1 MLTKARKSQIAIEY
15 AYRYQAA
22 HPQGHVFW
30 VYAANAARFD
40 QAYKDIGR
48 KLKLP
53 GIDNP
58 EVDACEL
65 VSDWLNEDES
75 GEWLMILD
83 NADNSDLFF
92 PPVDSDAASQVRT
105 TKKPLISYLPQ
116 KLSSKRLLLVTTRNR
131 QLGEDL
137 SNGERCLPVLPLA
150 MREAR
155 LLLQVKAGS
164 IADGW
169 TGPEPDALLEV
180 LGRIPLAVT
189 QAAAFM
195 RRNKM
200 SQEEYLLM
208 LKKDEQNLKNSLSM
222 ELQDHR
228 RERGVPNSV
237 FRTWKLSYDQMREQE
252 PRAAALLS
260 LMAMLDRQ
268 AIPETLLRPE
278 DAREVDFFS
287 AVGTL
292 DNFSLITKAIGKET
306 YAIHRLVQLSI
317 HVWLEQHKQRE
328 RYEEEALALLAERF
342 PSGGHENKEAC
353 ETLVA
358 HAQAVLKYYCDSEP
372 SLKRRSTLLYNISW
386 FDLQQGRYDLAYE
399 KISESYCLRE
409 KLLGQEDVETLDSLS
424 ILGSVLRAQGKYEE
438 VEEIYRRV
446 LKGYEKELGVEH
458 PFTLT
463 SVGNLASVLR
473 NQGKYEAAEEMNR
486 RALEGQEKVIGI
498 EHPDTL
504 TSVSNLALVLQN
516 QGKYE
521 AAEEMHRRALKGSE
535 KVVGM
540 EHPDT
545 LTSVSNLA
553 SVLQNQGK
561 YEAAE
566 EMNRRALEGQEKV
579 MGMEHPGTLT
589 SVSNLAL
596 VLQNQGKYEAAEEM
610 NRQALKGREKVL
622 GMEHP
627 STLISVGNLAL
638 VLQNQGKYEAAEEM
652 HRRALKGKE
661 KVVGVEHPSTLTSVS
676 NLALVLQN
684 QGKYEAAEEMNRRAL
699 EGQEKVMGM
708 EHPDTLTSVYCL
720 AYLLQAKEQY
730 GNASV
735 LYQRAI
741 AGFQR
746 TLGPHHP
753 TTLACS
759 KHYSSL
765 LDKRSGG

>member
-15 AYRYQAA
+15 AYRYQTA

-40 QAYKDIGR
+40 QAYRDIGR

-83 NADNSDLFF
+83 NADSSDLFF

-105 TKKPLISYLPQ
+105 TKKPLISYLPK

-200 SQEEYLLM
+200 SLEEYLLM
-208 LKKDEQNLKNSLSM
+208 LKKDEQNLKNSLSI

-342 PSGGHENKEAC
+342 PSGEHENKEAC

-386 FDLQQGRYDLAYE
+386 FDWQQGRYDLAYE

-424 ILGSVLRAQGKYEE
+424 ILGSVLDGQGKYEE
-438 VEEIYRRV
+438 
-446 LKGYEKELGVEH
+446 
-458 PFTLT
+458 
-463 SVGNLASVLR
+463 
-473 NQGKYEAAEEMNR
+473 
-486 RALEGQEKVIGI
+486 
-498 EHPDTL
+498 
-504 TSVSNLALVLQN
+504 
-516 QGKYE
+516 
-521 AAEEMHRRALKGSE
+521 AEEMHRRTIMDG
-535 KVVGM
+535 
-540 EHPDT
+540 
-545 LTSVSNLA
+545 
-553 SVLQNQGK
+553 
-561 YEAAE
+561 
-566 EMNRRALEGQEKV
+566 RR
-579 MGMEHPGTLT
+579 
-589 SVSNLAL
+589 
-596 VLQNQGKYEAAEEM
+596 
-610 NRQALKGREKVL
+610 
-622 GMEHP
+622 
-627 STLISVGNLAL
+627 
-638 VLQNQGKYEAAEEM
+638 
-652 HRRALKGKE
+652 HRG
-661 KVVGVEHPSTLTSVS
+661 P
-676 NLALVLQN
+676 
-684 QGKYEAAEEMNRRAL
+684 
-699 EGQEKVMGM
+699 
-708 EHPDTLTSVYCL
+708 
-720 AYLLQAKEQY
+720 
-730 GNASV
+730 
-735 LYQRAI
+735 
-741 AGFQR
+741 QR
-746 TLGPHHP
+746 TDTRL
-753 TTLACS
+753 
-759 KHYSSL
+759 
-765 LDKRSGG
+765 